1 MTDTTVKK
9 VSAAQSPKGEM
20 GQTYLV
26 SGKRLSMRLWRT
38 GPEDSEKAPSWR
50 EYETAGY
57 DLEGSAELQIEG
69 QSIRLEPGD
78 SWLVP
83 PDVEHLDAIFV
94 DEHDPHVNPLGAKG
108 VAEIAICGVAPAIA
122 SAVYHATGRRV
133 RELPI
138 TPERLLL

>member
-38 GPEDSEKAPSWR
+38 GPQDPEKAPS
-50 EYETAGY
+50 
-57 DLEGSAELQIEG
+57 
-69 QSIRLEPGD
+69 
-78 SWLVP
+78 
-83 PDVEHLDAIFV
+83 
-94 DEHDPHVNPLGAKG
+94 HVNPLGAKG
-108 VAEIAICGVAPAIA
+108 VAEIANGGVAPAIA